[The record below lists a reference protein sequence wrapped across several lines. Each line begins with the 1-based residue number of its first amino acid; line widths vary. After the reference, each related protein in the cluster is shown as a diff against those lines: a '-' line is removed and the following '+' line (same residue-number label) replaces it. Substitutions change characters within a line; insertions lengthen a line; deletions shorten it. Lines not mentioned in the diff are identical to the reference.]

1 MKLFRFIKNVWTKI
15 TEDISFKDAFKM
27 WMIIFSSACLF
38 LLPAYI
44 IGKTALFFGLGKF
57 VDNDPFAAGAVV
69 ITALLIISAILR
81 VMYVAFVN
89 LKKIWKNS

>member
-27 WMIIFSSACLF
+27 WMIIFFIACLF

-44 IGKTALFFGLGKF
+44 IGKIALFFGLGKF

-69 ITALLIISAILR
+69 IAALLIISAIFC